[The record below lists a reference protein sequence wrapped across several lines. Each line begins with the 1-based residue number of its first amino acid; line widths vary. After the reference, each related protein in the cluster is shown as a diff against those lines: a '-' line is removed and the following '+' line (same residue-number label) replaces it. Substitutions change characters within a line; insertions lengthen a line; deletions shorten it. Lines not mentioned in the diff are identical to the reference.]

1 MESSPRSAPDA
12 ICVLRLSAIGDCCH
26 TLPVIR
32 TIQAAWPATKIT
44 WVIGKTERSLMEGAD
59 GIEFITFD
67 KANPAASRRAL
78 REELAGRQFPILL
91 HMHPTMRA
99 NLASR
104 CIRAERRIGF
114 DRARA
119 RDFQWL
125 FTSETI
131 RPLERQHVMES
142 FFGFAELL
150 GIKSRTLRWD
160 IPLSGSDHDFAA
172 RAAGD
177 GAPVCLISP
186 CARQR
191 IRNFRNWRLDR
202 YVELASRLRGEFG
215 ARVIISGGTTQVE
228 RDYAA
233 AMAAHSSAEV
243 IDLVGQ
249 TTLKQL
255 LALIARSNV
264 LICPDSGP
272 AHMAAAVR
280 TPVVGLY
287 ATTNPDRAGPWFS
300 RDFLVNRYPEAAR
313 REYQLPVDQLRWGTR
328 VRDPAAMDLIT
339 VDDVLTQVRRALE
352 SRPYQGMI

>member
-1 MESSPRSAPDA
+1 MDFSSRSAPEA
-12 ICVLRLSAIGDCCH
+12 ICIVRLSAIGDCCH

-32 TIQAAWPATKIT
+32 TLQAAWPATKIT
-44 WVIGKTERSLMEGAD
+44 WIIGKIERGLMEGAD

-67 KANPAASRRAL
+67 KSDPAASRRAL
-78 REELAGRQFPILL
+78 RHELAGRRFPILL

-99 NLASR
+99 NLVAR
-104 CIRAERRIGF
+104 CVRAERRIGF

-125 FTSETI
+125 FTNERI
-131 RPLERQHVMES
+131 RPLQRQHVMES
-142 FFGFAELL
+142 FFGFAEQL
-150 GIKSRTLRWD
+150 GITSRTLRWD
-160 IPLSGSDHDFAA
+160 IPVSEADRTFAA
-172 RAAGD
+172 QAAGTD
-177 GAPVCLISP
+177 APVCLISP

-202 YVELASRLRGEFG
+202 YVELVARLRREFA
-215 ARVIISGGTTQVE
+215 ARVIVSGGGSEVE
-228 RDYAA
+228 RGYGA
-233 AMAAHSSAEV
+233 AMAQAAGGGAL
-243 IDLVGQ
+243 DLVGK

-255 LALIARSNV
+255 LALIARADV

-300 RDFLVNRYPEAAR
+300 RDLIVNRYPEAVM
-313 REYQLPVDQLRWGTR
+313 REYHVPVEKVRWGTR

-339 VDDVLTQVRRALE
+339 VDDVLAQAGRALAAGAT
-352 SRPYQGMI
+352 RG